1 MGGSW
6 LNNIRAQKSEKLEND
21 PYLQLIMAECLL
33 HPLFFTVFLDIS
45 TVEEN
50 AELAEVIEETEKVNF
65 WNMSCSFPRR
75 LTTSVFD
82 YSVSSGMEIVGF
94 NFGRNSAHFISLLRG
109 ILRNSYIK
117 VKGPSNNVG
126 LSS

>member
-1 MGGSW
+1 MQNWQRSSKK
-6 LNNIRAQKSEKLEND
+6 QKRLTSE
-21 PYLQLIMAECLL
+21 
-33 HPLFFTVFLDIS
+33 TR
-45 TVEEN
+45 
-50 AELAEVIEETEKVNF
+50 
-65 WNMSCSFPRR
+65 SFPRQ

-94 NFGRNSAHFISLLRG
+94 NFGRNSADLISLLRG
-109 ILRNSYIK
+109 ILRNNYIK